1 MLGEVFPK
9 LGQKYIID
17 SDQKNFLP
25 MLNLEKRHGDV
36 K

>member
-17 SDQKNFLP
+17 SDQKNLLP
-25 MLNLEKRHGDV
+25 LLNLGKQSGV